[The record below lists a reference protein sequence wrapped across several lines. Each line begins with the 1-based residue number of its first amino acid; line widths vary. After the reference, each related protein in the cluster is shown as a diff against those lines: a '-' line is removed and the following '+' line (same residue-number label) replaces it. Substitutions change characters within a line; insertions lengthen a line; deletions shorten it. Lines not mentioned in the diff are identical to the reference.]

1 METII
6 GQIVVR
12 GQEFDVAVSDD
23 FGYDACVK
31 CALYH
36 VTCFVSCRDFA
47 RSHGGDPMYMYLK
60 EKESNEE

>member
-12 GQEFDVAVSDD
+12 GQEFDMAVSES
-23 FGYDACVK
+23 FGFLACEK
-31 CALYH
+31 CALYCCA
-36 VTCFVSCRDFA
+36 CFQSCRVFA
-47 RSHGGDPMYMYLK
+47 RTHGGDAMYMYLK